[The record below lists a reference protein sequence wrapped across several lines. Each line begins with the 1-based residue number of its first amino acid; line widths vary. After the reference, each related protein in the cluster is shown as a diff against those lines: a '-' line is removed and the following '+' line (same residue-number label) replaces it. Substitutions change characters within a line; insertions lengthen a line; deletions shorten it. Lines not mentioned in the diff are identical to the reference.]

1 MKNLVKFAC
10 VVALFCFMGCK
21 VDIEKIAKEDNIRGE
36 AKENLRLCEMEK
48 DFKAC
53 LVLADAYH
61 SGRMAKQSDEKA
73 LLYDE
78 KSCQLRNE
86 AYSKL
91 TMPKLD
97 ELKTLRGK
105 YGINPCES
113 VAITK
118 ILQFG
123 FEKVRVSAMFRS
135 EKAKEIMP
143 FYEQSCLN
151 GEYANISCF
160 MSADYH
166 LFKGNFDKA
175 KEFGLY
181 ACLKGENHFKDACK
195 HYSENVLKQKP
206 YLD

>member
-10 VVALFCFMGCK
+10 VAALFCFMGCK

-53 LVLADAYH
+53 KDLARAYR

-78 KSCQLRNE
+78 KSCKLKNE

-91 TMPKLD
+91 AMPKLD
-97 ELKTLRGK
+97 ELKTLQGK

-113 VAITK
+113 VAIEK
-118 ILQFG
+118 LLQFG
-123 FEKVRVSAMFRS
+123 FEKFSAMFRS

-160 MSADYH
+160 MSAEYH

-181 ACLKGENHFKDACK
+181 ACLKGENKFKDGCEY
-195 HYSENVLKQKP
+195 YSENVLKKTP
-206 YLD
+206 YFRE

>member
-36 AKENLRLCEMEK
+36 AKENLRLCEKEK

-53 LVLADAYH
+53 EDLASAYYN
-61 SGRMAKQSDEKA
+61 GRMAKQSDEKA
-73 LLYDE
+73 LLYSE

-97 ELKTLRGK
+97 ELKTLQGK
-105 YGINPCES
+105 YGINPCEV

-118 ILQFG
+118 FLQF
-123 FEKVRVSAMFRS
+123 FAKPNALFRS

-151 GEYANISCF
+151 GEYAGISCLT
-160 MSADYH
+160 SADYH

-181 ACLKGENHFKDACK
+181 ACLKGENEFKDGCEY
-195 HYSENVLKQKP
+195 YSENVLKKTP
-206 YLD
+206 YFRE

>member
-36 AKENLRLCEMEK
+36 AKENLRLCEKEK

-53 LVLADAYH
+53 EDLAIAYR

-73 LLYDE
+73 LLYSE

-97 ELKTLRGK
+97 ELKTLQGK
-105 YGINPCES
+105 YGRSPCEV

-118 ILQFG
+118 FLQSG
-123 FEKVRVSAMFRS
+123 FEKFSAMFRS

-143 FYEQSCLN
+143 FFEQSCLN
-151 GEYANISCF
+151 GEYTIFSCF
-160 MSADYH
+160 ISAEYH
-166 LFKGNFDKA
+166 LVKDNFDKA

-181 ACLKGENHFKDACK
+181 ACLKGENQITNACK